1 MSSRIGEGYYS
12 DNYNRYST
20 RVPYVTHEY
29 FWRLRYLI
37 WFLGN
42 HGQYMVAGQRA
53 TYEEGRNSNGADVVF
68 LIERKSTC
76 PADFHTHQ
84 VWTLMQSFL
93 LALVKTYS
101 MEVNSVTLSQKD
113 KVQFIREY

>member
-1 MSSRIGEGYYS
+1 MSFLGLNETQIF
-12 DNYNRYST
+12 DL
-20 RVPYVTHEY
+20 V
-29 FWRLRYLI
+29 
-37 WFLGN
+37 LGN

-101 MEVNSVTLSQKD
+101 MEVKSFTLSQKD
-113 KVQFIREY
+113 KVQFIREYSASQVSLEEGFFTG